1 MRQTNRVGAEEALS
15 EGSRNM
21 DDESEVIQTEAVI
34 QAEEVV
40 EGVGTSDQIA
50 VKTEM
55 SNAQFEAVVEAQK
68 QVRSFDI
75 LEAIEENFAGALN
88 EMGVEKDDPSRSMIV
103 HRHLDDSWYPD
114 ESVANMNRYKIM
126 IHVKKSDLV
135 KNVIES
141 WKDSCN
147 FDDLAFRVAQMDE
160 KQIRI
165 KEIRRVYIYICIVA
179 SP

>member
-75 LEAIEENFAGALN
+75 LEAIEENFARALN
-88 EMGVEKDDPSRSMIV
+88 EMGVEKDDRSRSMIV
-103 HRHLDDSWYPD
+103 HRNLDD
-114 ESVANMNRYKIM
+114 
-126 IHVKKSDLV
+126 
-135 KNVIES
+135 
-141 WKDSCN
+141 
-147 FDDLAFRVAQMDE
+147 
-160 KQIRI
+160 
-165 KEIRRVYIYICIVA
+165 
-179 SP
+179 